1 MDKGLKPLMSEPDK
15 EDAMGAPLEGIT
27 VLEVSI
33 AQFGPHCGVMLADLG
48 AEVIKVEPLTGE
60 MSRNVPWPNEIKGI
74 DSYFLAHNRGKKGIA
89 IDYTHEKGKEIIH
102 QLARKADVFLTNYRL
117 GTMERHGFDYE
128 SIKNYNP
135 RIIYAQGSPFGPRGE
150 KAQWPGFD
158 LLGVAVSGMMTS
170 TRWKDETRPHPIG
183 AAICD
188 QVSSMLL
195 AYGIV
200 TALFVR
206 EKIGIGQ
213 QVDVSLFGSM
223 LALQSWEATSAWI
236 NQTPV
241 PPADRGHPFITGMW
255 SIFEVKD
262 GWIAI
267 AGVRQDVWHG
277 FCRVMGI
284 QNFEYDPRFSDDLTR
299 YMHVEEL
306 KEILD
311 KIFLTRTREDWV
323 RMLRTADVI
332 ASPVNNHIEAMAD
345 PQAKENN
352 YVVEIEYQGHGN
364 VPDQSLEV
372 VGIPVE
378 FSQTPGR
385 VKRRHPD
392 LGEHTHEILLELG
405 YTWDDIAK
413 LITEGVI

>member
-1 MDKGLKPLMSEPDK
+1 M
-15 EDAMGAPLEGIT
+15 AAPLDGIK

-60 MSRNVPWPNEIKGI
+60 MSRNVPWPNESKGI
-74 DSYFLAHNRGKKGIA
+74 DSYFLAHNRGKKGLA
-89 IDYTHEKGKEIIH
+89 LDYTQEKGKEIIY
-102 QLARKADVFLTNYRL
+102 QLAGKADIFLTNYRL
-117 GTMERHGFDYE
+117 GTMDRHGFDYE
-128 SIKNYNP
+128 TIRKYNP
-135 RIIYAQGSPFGPRGE
+135 GIIYAQGSPFGPRGE
-150 KAQWPGFD
+150 KARWPGFD
-158 LLGVAVSGMMTS
+158 LLGVAMSGLMTS

-200 TALFVR
+200 TALLVR
-206 EKIGIGQ
+206 EKTGIGQ
-213 QVDVSLFGSM
+213 QVDVSLLGSM

-236 NQTPV
+236 NRTPV
-241 PPADRGHPFITGMW
+241 PPAHRGHPYITGMW
-255 SIFEVKD
+255 SVFAVKD

-284 QNFEYDPRFSDDLTR
+284 QDFENDPRFADDLTR
-299 YMHVEEL
+299 YLHMDEL
-306 KEILD
+306 KEIVD
-311 KIFLTRTREDWV
+311 RIFLTRTREDWV
-323 RMLRTADVI
+323 RTLRTADVI
-332 ASPVNNHIEAMAD
+332 ASPVYDHLEAMAD
-345 PQAKENN
+345 PQVRENN
-352 YVVEIEYQGHGN
+352 YVVEIDYKGHDQ
-364 VPDQSLEV
+364 VPDQTLEV

-385 VKRRHPD
+385 VTTRHPD

-405 YTWDDIAK
+405 YTWDDIGK
-413 LITEGVI
+413 LINLGVI